1 MVAQS
6 CSIPLGVYLTTRTRL
21 HFERDAKS
29 ALAINLMPVEV
40 VLSVVNSALGGSS
53 APSKEPL
60 TERLKS
66 PTANG
71 ETANGETVNEGEV
84 LKIDR
89 ERKSRS
95 VYNWYRRV
103 SGRNYNVHNLDTR
116 NASEF
121 VSVTRKLGHHLSTR

>member
-1 MVAQS
+1 MVSQS
-6 CSIPLGVYLTTRTRL
+6 CGVPLGVYLTTRTRQ

-29 ALAINLMPVEV
+29 ALAINLLPVEV
-40 VLSVVNSALGGSS
+40 VLSVVNSALGG
-53 APSKEPL
+53 ANSKAQEP
-60 TERLKS
+60 TDERLQS
-66 PTANG
+66 PTTGDDAAD
-71 ETANGETVNEGEV
+71 ENEV
-84 LKIDR
+84 AKIDR

-121 VSVTRKLGHHLSTR
+121 VSVTRKLGQHMSGG

>member
-6 CSIPLGVYLTTRTRL
+6 CGIPLGVYLTTRTRT

-29 ALAINLMPVEV
+29 ALAISLMPVEV
-40 VLSVVNSALGGSS
+40 VLSVVNSALGGTP
-53 APSKEPL
+53 AKSKEPES
-60 TERLKS
+60 ERLKS
-66 PTANG
+66 PTSG
-71 ETANGETVNEGEV
+71 EIPADEGEV

-121 VSVTRKLGHHLSTR
+121 VSVTRQLGQHLSVR